1 VLFVLKSIFSVLL
14 NKWEGVL
21 IEAESVSL
29 MESEL
34 VPAMDRILSLI
45 EENGQNKDVLYRELN
60 RLVLIFGEMNF

>member
-1 VLFVLKSIFSVLL
+1 MLFVLKSIFSVLL
-14 NKWEGVL
+14 NKWEGVP

-34 VPAMDRILSLI
+34 VPTMDRILSLI
-45 EENGQNKDVLYRELN
+45 EENGQNKDALYRELN

>member
-14 NKWEGVL
+14 NKWEGVP

>member
-1 VLFVLKSIFSVLL
+1 MLFVLKSIFSVLL
-14 NKWEGVL
+14 NKWEGVP

-34 VPAMDRILSLI
+34 VPTMDRILSLI

>member
-14 NKWEGVL
+14 NKWEGVP

-34 VPAMDRILSLI
+34 VPTMDRILSLI
-45 EENGQNKDVLYRELN
+45 EENGQNKDALYRELN